1 MKIKNKIT
9 MSDIRIEDFKYHN
22 RCIVITEKDN
32 ELLNYPT
39 IKPFPINNDKTHIS
53 FLVNVDCDLYKINKE
68 EYKKLH
74 FCKIIITSNPTKNSC
89 LDYKFYKSRTLENIM
104 CSHKIYDNK
113 SSYIKHLCNNFNI
126 TKEQIEEYTTS
137 NNNYYEWYK
146 ENKII
151 LKTIIINNEIKIVN
165 NILDKIKAYHNY
177 TELTN

>member
-1 MKIKNKIT
+1 MN
-9 MSDIRIEDFKYHN
+9 DIRIEDFKYRS

-39 IKPFPINNDKTHIS
+39 INPFPINNDKTHIS
-53 FLVNVDCDLYKINKE
+53 FLVNVDCDLYKVNKE

-89 LDYKFYKSRTLENIM
+89 LDYKFCKSRTLENKM
-104 CSHKIYDNK
+104 HSHKIYDNK
-113 SSYIKHLCNNFNI
+113 SSYIENLCNNFNI
-126 TKEQIEEYTTS
+126 TKEQIEKYTTS

-146 ENKII
+146 ENKTE
-151 LKTIIINNEIKIVN
+151 LKQIIISNEIKIVH

-177 TELTN
+177 EELTQ